1 MLLRYRCHRS
11 SLAQPLNQMKFSLC
25 HLVALL
31 LIAMISLTNAKLEAQ
46 NFSFL
51 EIETLSNFDR
61 ATYVQPQIN
70 LYTSAFKGE
79 KRVGTYFF
87 SLLNAHWGQAYGGI
101 VVKATDWLSVSVGAG
116 METDKNPY
124 RLNLSLFAVKNKWKL
139 MQIYEYG
146 GSGFWYNIMLNHQ
159 LTEKHSVGMIFKRYY
174 GLGLSYAYAFKA
186 VPVSVLGSVMY
197 DYEDGNRKCLLTVRY
212 VL

>member
-1 MLLRYRCHRS
+1 MAAVVNLMKLSLLSCKVLFLYLMLQFVNNR
-11 SLAQPLNQMKFSLC
+11 LN
-25 HLVALL
+25 
-31 LIAMISLTNAKLEAQ
+31 AQ

-51 EIETLSNFDR
+51 EVETLSNFDR
-61 ATYVQPQIN
+61 STYVQPQIN

-87 SLLNAHWGQAYGGI
+87 SLLNAHWGQAYGGV

-124 RLNLSLFAVKNKWKL
+124 RFNLSLFASKNKWKL

-159 LTEKHSVGMIFKRYY
+159 FTEKQYVGIIFKRYY
-174 GLGLSYAYAFKA
+174 GLGLSYTYTLNV
-186 VPVSVLGSVMY
+186 VPISFLGSVMY
-197 DYEDGNRKCLLTVRY
+197 DYEDSNRKCMLTIRY
-212 VL
+212 VLYH